1 MADTTIKTVK
11 LLQFP
16 GSTDQ
21 YNVNAT
27 YLDGELGSSI
37 RSRLQTVETDLS
49 TLSNFDA
56 LRYMGTIAGSS
67 TAPGGLTVA
76 ANKGDV
82 YKVTSKGYV
91 MGAKVEV
98 GDMLICNKDGTAAAT
113 SSNYTTIAANWDI
126 IQTNVDVDAILAHK
140 HDITLSKSEK
150 TLTHTVTPTTVDI
163 TASFTSGSATVN
175 GEHGHTGSV
184 SIENATGGGTVG
196 STDITPAGTVK
207 LTAPTTAGTGDVT
220 ITPTGSIGNSATNY
234 VTSVTVD
241 AHPAHNHTGTV
252 AQSGP
257 HAVSGTVTISTGS
270 GTANYTPG
278 GTVGNS
284 SAAVTSVTVGD
295 HTISEHEASVGSTS
309 ITPAGTVTVNGAT
322 AGGTVAK
329 HKHSVGVT
337 LGGNSSPVSKLETT
351 YTEATQLL
359 ELSYATAAV
368 TASVSETEV
377 APTFT
382 GTSHSHTASFAG
394 TAASHGHTI
403 TIEDHD
409 NLVHSVNATKG
420 NHNHSFTGTG
430 VQLVASHSLTSAA
443 HSHGLTIDNAA
454 AMGHTVNAPTSTH
467 SHSFT
472 GNDQYIHAAFTGTKA
487 GHTHSFTGTAHNH
500 SGSVTVNNHS
510 GNFTGSATGTVNVTN
525 GKGVVTG
532 ISVADHKISTV
543 DSASSGN
550 GKQ

>member
-1 MADTTIKTVK
+1 MATTPVVK
-11 LLQFP
+11 LFKFP
-16 GSTDQ
+16 GSTDS
-21 YNVNAT
+21 YAVNAT
-27 YLDGELGSSI
+27 QLEGVAGSSI
-37 RSRLQTVETDLS
+37 LSRLQTVETDIS

-98 GDMLICNKDGTAAAT
+98 GDMLICNKDSTAAAT
-113 SSNYTTIAANWDI
+113 TSNYTTIAANWDI
-126 IQTNVDVDAILAHK
+126 IQTNVDVDAILAHS
-140 HDITLSKSEK
+140 HDITLNKSEK
-150 TLTHTVTPTTVDI
+150 TLTHTVTPTTTDI
-163 TASFTSGSATVN
+163 TASFSNGSATVN
-175 GEHGHTGSV
+175 GGHGHTGSI
-184 SIENATGGGTVG
+184 SIDNATAGGTVG
-196 STDITPAGTVK
+196 NTDITPAGTVK
-207 LTAPTTAGTGDVT
+207 LTAPTTAGTNDVT
-220 ITPTGSIGNSATNY
+220 ITPTGSISNSATNF
-234 VTSVTVD
+234 VTSVTVSD
-241 AHPAHNHTGTV
+241 HPAHNHTGTV

-257 HAVSGTVTISTGS
+257 HAVSGTVTISKGT
-270 GTANYTPG
+270 GTANYTPE

-295 HTISEHEASVGSTS
+295 HTISEHEASIGSTS
-309 ITPAGTVTVNGAT
+309 ITPAGSVTVNSST
-322 AGGTVAK
+322 AGGTVEE
-329 HKHSVGVT
+329 HTHSVGVT
-337 LGGNSSPVSKLETT
+337 LGGNSAPVSKLETT
-351 YTEATQLL
+351 YTEASQLL

-368 TASVSETEV
+368 TASVSETPF
-377 APTFT
+377 APKFT
-382 GTSHSHTASFAG
+382 GAPHSHTASFTG

-409 NLVHSVNATKG
+409 NLVHSVTATKG
-420 NHNHSFTGTG
+420 NHNHPFTGTG
-430 VQLVASHSLTSAA
+430 AQLVASHSLTAAA
-443 HSHGLTIDNAA
+443 HSHGLTIDNAN
-454 AMGHTVNAPTSTH
+454 AMSHTVVAPTSTH
-467 SHSFT
+467 NHDFT
-472 GNDQYIHAAFTGTKA
+472 GDNQYIHAAFTGTKA

-532 ISVADHKISTV
+532 ISVAEHKITTV
-543 DSASSGN
+543 DSASCGG